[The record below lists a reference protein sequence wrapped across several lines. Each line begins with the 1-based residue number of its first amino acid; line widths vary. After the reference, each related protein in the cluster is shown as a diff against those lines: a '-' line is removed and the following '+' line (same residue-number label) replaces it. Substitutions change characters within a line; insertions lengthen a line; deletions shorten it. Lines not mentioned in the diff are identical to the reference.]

1 MSRKLWALLVAL
13 ALLLA
18 LATYVYYRRTVAAE
32 PVDPYAL
39 VPDDAVLVLTTRDH
53 PALVRHLQ
61 EIQLWDNL
69 TAVRY
74 VQQAAGHLA
83 VADSLA
89 GGNGRSG
96 SLLALLGRKQVVTS
110 VHVTG
115 PGAFDVLYQVP
126 LASVR
131 EYRQARGLLETLGRD
146 RRYRLRQRLL
156 DGQSLSVLTE
166 VRTESSLTVLNYRNH
181 LVMSTSAALVE
192 AVVQRLQHPRAPT
205 VLARFADTD
214 ALRVPGT
221 DAALWLN
228 FRRLPQLLDVLF
240 RPETHA
246 RFDPL
251 ATLAAD
257 GLLGLKL
264 AGPVAE
270 LAGFATPET
279 ARGALQARVRG
290 QPAQPFGLAGVLP
303 TRTALVLRLAVRPQ
317 APAGPAAPDSAA
329 LRTALDSLAASFGPE
344 MAVAYLA
351 AAAPG
356 AAPGRLAYL
365 RCPRPA
371 RTARWLGEV
380 RRRTGQPAAFT
391 RVGGYEV
398 HPLGVAVGQL
408 LEPLLAPAAPGEA
421 GAAPVGA
428 LVDGYLVLADA
439 ATLAG
444 ALADVAQGLTW
455 ARTPA
460 YAAFLA
466 RTLPRAR
473 LGLYLDTRNAWN
485 GLLGALTEDRR
496 AGLLRNEALF
506 KRFPQLAWQLVPAA
520 DEAAPG
526 AQYFARLLL
535 HRPGEGEGA
544 AALAGPDAGRGLAFR
559 GPLVGTPLLLA
570 AAGPRGPA
578 VLVQDSAG
586 VAYLVSPDNGVVWA
600 DSLGAPL
607 AGAAPLPAA
616 PGRAGGLVLA
626 AGPRLHR
633 LALADG
639 REAPP
644 FPLNLPDTVRATG
657 LQSSAPAGPAA
668 PRLLAAAGP
677 QALFLLDAQGRQYPG
692 WGPKQLDFP
701 LAGAAALLS
710 VSGRDVV
717 VCPLQN
723 GYVYAYDQRGGL
735 LPGFSAERGGAAG
748 GRAGRAG
755 GQHAGPHPPHGRQ
768 PARRAGHLHAGGR
781 RGGPAAGGHL
791 EPHGHLPAGAGHGR
805 RPRLR
810 PHPRRRRPLRFLPA
824 PAGRTRG
831 VARFPHVGPQAHA
844 ALRLRARPPPGGR
857 GRAGPRPD
865 LRVRRPGPAAGRA
878 APGQHRH
885 RRGPGLPR
893 RHRHLPAGA
902 PGGPRAAPHRA
913 APPAVAG
920 APPGRP
926 ARPGPEL
933 AGKNDPL
940 DESRRRYPRPLVIFV
955 QQLPI

>member
-1 MSRKLWALLVAL
+1 MSRKLWALLVAS

-18 LATYVYYRRTVAAE
+18 LITYVYYRRTVAAE
-32 PVDPYAL
+32 PIDAYAL

-61 EIQLWDNL
+61 ETQLWDKL

-74 VQQAAGHLA
+74 VQQAADHLA

-89 GGNGRSG
+89 GGSGRNG

-156 DGQSLSVLTE
+156 DGQELTVLTE
-166 VRTESSLTVLNYRNH
+166 VRTEESLTVFNYRNQ
-181 LVMSTSAALVE
+181 LVISTNAALVE
-192 AVVQRLQHPRAPT
+192 AVIRRLQHPGAPT

-214 ALRVPGT
+214 VLRLKEV
-221 DAALWLN
+221 DASLWLN

-240 RPETHA
+240 RPAAHA
-246 RFDPL
+246 PFDHLASL
-251 ATLAAD
+251 ATD
-257 GLLGLKL
+257 GLLGVRLT
-264 AGPVAE
+264 GPVAE
-270 LAGFATPET
+270 LAGFANPET

-303 TRTALVLRLAVRPQ
+303 TRTALVVQLAVRPL
-317 APAGPAAPDSAA
+317 APVGPAGADSLG

-351 AAAPG
+351 APTPG
-356 AAPGRLAYL
+356 ATPGRLAYV

-380 RRRTGQPAAFT
+380 RRRTGRPAAFT
-391 RVGGYEV
+391 RVGSYEI
-398 HPLGVAVGQL
+398 HPLGVAIGKL
-408 LEPLLAPAAPGEA
+408 LHPLLAPAAPGEA
-421 GAAPVGA
+421 VPDPAGA
-428 LVDGYLVLADA
+428 LADGYLLLADA
-439 ATLAG
+439 ATLSG
-444 ALADVAQGLTW
+444 ALADVAAGRTW

-520 DEAAPG
+520 DEAAAG
-526 AQYFARLLL
+526 AEYFGRLLL
-535 HRPGEGEGA
+535 HRPSEGEGP
-544 AALAGPDAGRGLAFR
+544 AALAGAGEGRGLAFR
-559 GPLVGTPLLLA
+559 APLVGTPLLLA
-570 AAGPRGPA
+570 AADTRVPA
-578 VLVQDSAG
+578 ALVQDSAG
-586 VAYLVSPDNGVVWA
+586 VAYFVSPDNGVVWA
-600 DSLGAPL
+600 DSLGARL
-607 AGAAPLPAA
+607 VGAGPLPAG
-616 PGRAGGLVLA
+616 PGTAGGLVLA
-626 AGPRLHR
+626 AGTRLHR

-644 FPLNLPDTVRATG
+644 FPLNLPDTVRATD
-657 LQSSAPAGPAA
+657 LQIKAPAGAA
-668 PRLLAAAGP
+668 PRLLAATGAR
-677 QALFLLDAQGRQYPG
+677 ALFLLDAKGRQYPG
-692 WGPKQLDFP
+692 WGPKALDFP
-701 LAGAAALLS
+701 LAGAAVLLS

-735 LPGFSAERGGAAG
+735 LPGFPLSVGARLAG
-748 GRAGRAG
+748 GVAVRPASTLGRTRLTVVNQHGELVTFTLAGEVL
-755 GQHAGPHPPHGRQ
+755 GR
-768 PARRAGHLHAGGR
+768 RRAATWSRTAIFRLV
-781 RGGPAAGGHL
+781 PAAGGGPSFGFTR
-791 EPHGHLPAGAGHGR
+791 EDGGRYDFYLPTQA
-805 RPRLR
+805 
-810 PHPRRRRPLRFLPA
+810 A
-824 PAGRTRG
+824 PVVSRTF
-831 VARFPHVGPQAHA
+831 VTSGPKPTQFFDFG
-844 ALRLRARPPPGGR
+844 PGGR
-857 GRAGPRPD
+857 LVAVSEP
-865 LRVRRPGPAAGRA
+865 
-878 APGQHRH
+878 
-885 RRGPGLPR
+885 GPGLAYVFDAHGQLLGGEPLASTGTGVGLAYSASTGTYQLVRLVGRELR
-893 RHRHLPAGA
+893 RTEL
-902 PGGPRAAPHRA
+902 
-913 APPAVAG
+913 
-920 APPGRP
+920 RP
-926 ARPGPEL
+926 
-933 AGKNDPL
+933 
-940 DESRRRYPRPLVIFV
+940 
-955 QQLPI
+955 

>member
-32 PVDPYAL
+32 PVDAYAL

-74 VQQAAGHLA
+74 VQLAAGHLA

-89 GGNGRSG
+89 GGHGRTG
-96 SLLALLGRKQVVTS
+96 SLLDLLGRKQVVTS

-156 DGQSLSVLTE
+156 DGQALSVLTE
-166 VRTESSLTVLNYRNH
+166 VRTESSLTVFNYRNH
-181 LVMSTSAALVE
+181 WVLSTNAALVE
-192 AVVQRLQHPRAPT
+192 AVVQRLRHPRAPT

-214 ALRVPGT
+214 VLRVPGT

-279 ARGALQARVRG
+279 ARGALQAQVRG
-290 QPAQPFGLAGVLP
+290 QPAEPFGLAGVLP
-303 TRTALVLRLAVRPQ
+303 TRTALVLRLAVRPR
-317 APAGPAAPDSAA
+317 APAGPAAADSAG

-356 AAPGRLAYL
+356 AASGRLAYL
-365 RCPRPA
+365 RCPAPA

-380 RRRTGQPAAFT
+380 RRRTGQSAAFT
-391 RVGGYEV
+391 RVGGYEM
-398 HPLGVAVGQL
+398 HPLGVAIGQL
-408 LEPLLAPAAPGEA
+408 VKPLLAPAAPGEA
-421 GAAPVGA
+421 EPAPVGA

-439 ATLAG
+439 ATLGG
-444 ALADVAQGLTW
+444 ALADVAAGRTW
-455 ARTPA
+455 ARSPA

-506 KRFPQLAWQLVPAA
+506 QRFPQLAWQLVPAP

-526 AQYFARLLL
+526 ARYYGRLLL

-544 AALAGPDAGRGLAFR
+544 AALAGAAAGRGLAF
-559 GPLVGTPLLLA
+559 GAPLVGTPLLLA
-570 AAGPRGPA
+570 VPGARAPAA
-578 VLVQDSAG
+578 LVQDSAG
-586 VAYLVSPDNGVVWA
+586 VAYFVSPDNGVVWA

-607 AGAAPLPAA
+607 AGAAPLPAGPGA
-616 PGRAGGLVLA
+616 PGGLALA

-644 FPLNLPDTVRATG
+644 FPLNLPDTVRATA
-657 LQSSAPAGPAA
+657 LQASAPAAGA
-668 PRLLAAAGP
+668 PRLLATAGP
-677 QALFLLDAQGRQYPG
+677 RALFLLDAQGRQYPG
-692 WGPKQLDFP
+692 WAPKRLDFP

-710 VSGRDVV
+710 VGGRDVV

-735 LPGFSAERGGAAG
+735 LPGFPLSVGARLAG
-748 GRAGRAG
+748 GL
-755 GQHAGPHPPHGRQ
+755 AGPAGSTLGRTRLTVVNQHGELVTFTLVGDVV
-768 PARRAGHLHAGGR
+768 ARRRVATWSRTATFRLV
-781 RGGPAAGGHL
+781 PAAGG
-791 EPHGHLPAGAGHGR
+791 
-805 RPRLR
+805 
-810 PHPRRRRPLRFLPA
+810 
-824 PAGRTRG
+824 GRTYGLTRED
-831 VARFPHVGPQAHA
+831 
-844 ALRLRARPPPGGR
+844 GGR
-857 GRAGPRPD
+857 YD
-865 LRVRRPGPAAGRA
+865 FY
-878 APGQHRH
+878 
-885 RRGPGLPR
+885 LP
-893 RHRHLPAGA
+893 
-902 PGGPRAAPHRA
+902 PRAAPVVSRA
-913 APPAVAG
+913 FVTSGPKPTQFFDFGAGGQLVAVG
-920 APPGRP
+920 E
-926 ARPGPEL
+926 PGPGLAYVFDARGQLLGGQPLASTGTGVGLAYSAPTGTYQLVHLVGREL
-933 AGKNDPL
+933 
-940 DESRRRYPRPLVIFV
+940 RRTELRP
-955 QQLPI
+955 PP